1 MGGDDG
7 KPLLSGD
14 GVSTMESI
22 KRGRFADITQL
33 GEDVR
38 LDLVLS

>member
-1 MGGDDG
+1 
-7 KPLLSGD
+7 LCLSGD
-14 GVSTMESI
+14 GVATMESI
-22 KRGRFADITQL
+22 SRGKFANVTQL

>member
-7 KPLLSGD
+7 KSLLSGP
-14 GVSTMESI
+14 GAATMDSLR
-22 KRGRFADITQL
+22 RGKFVNVTQL

-38 LDLVLS
+38 LDLVL